1 MKTLSKAKRHTAR
14 KNDFTGSGAS
24 GGKSGQQSLHAAKE
38 ISESSPSGERAN
50 LNKLPMSI
58 DEFDRRFDEG
68 EDLESLGV
76 DLSEATRPGLES
88 KRMTLDLPAHFMQ
101 KLDRAAAIRGV
112 TRQSL
117 IKLWLYDRWEQEA
130 GSSK

>member
-1 MKTLSKAKRHTAR
+1 M
-14 KNDFTGSGAS
+14 
-24 GGKSGQQSLHAAKE
+24 
-38 ISESSPSGERAN
+38 
-50 LNKLPMSI
+50 PMSI

-76 DLSEATRPGLES
+76 DLSKATRPGMES

-101 KLDRAAAIRGV
+101 KLDRVAAIRGV

-117 IKLWLYDRWEQEA
+117 IKLWLYDRWEQET

>member
-1 MKTLSKAKRHTAR
+1 MKAKTL
-14 KNDFTGSGAS
+14 
-24 GGKSGQQSLHAAKE
+24 Q
-38 ISESSPSGERAN
+38 
-50 LNKLPMSI
+50 
-58 DEFDRRFDEG
+58 
-68 EDLESLGV
+68 SLGV
-76 DLSEATRPGLES
+76 DLSKATRPGLEPN
-88 KRMTLDLPAHFMQ
+88 RMTLDLPAHFMQ